1 MQIAVVGGGACSP
14 EVRDTARRIGQII
27 ASHGHVLICGG
38 LGGVM
43 EAACCGAREAGG
55 IAVGILPGEREEAN
69 CCVDVGI
76 ATGMGHARNVIIVKS
91 ADLVIALPGELGTL
105 SEMALAV
112 KMKKPVISLCSWEI
126 CGAFQAKDPE
136 EVEQLLAKI
145 DSCQRE
151 PVQRDSGQED
161 LRQIGQ
167 DAE

>member
-14 EVRDTARRIGQII
+14 EVRDVARRIGQII

-43 EAACCGAREAGG
+43 EAACCGARGAGG
-55 IAVGILPGEREEAN
+55 LAVGILPGDEDEAN

-76 ATGMGHARNVIIVKS
+76 ATGMGQARNAIIVKS
-91 ADLVIALPGELGTL
+91 ADLVIALPGEMGTL

-112 KMKKPVISLCSWEI
+112 KMNKPVISLFSWEI

-136 EVEQLLAKI
+136 EVDQLLAKI
-145 DSCQRE
+145 DAVQRE
-151 PVQRDSGQED
+151 PGQTD
-161 LRQIGQ
+161 LSQGEQ
-167 DAE
+167 KSQ

>member
-14 EVRDTARRIGQII
+14 EVKDMTRRIGHII

-43 EAACCGAREAGG
+43 EAACYGAREAGG
-55 IAVGILPGEREEAN
+55 LAVGILPGEKEQAN
-69 CCVDVGI
+69 SCVDVGI

-91 ADLVIALPGELGTL
+91 ADLVIALPGEMGTL

-112 KMKKPVISLCSWEI
+112 KMKKPVISLFSWEV

-136 EVEQLLAKI
+136 EVEQLLARI
-145 DSCQRE
+145 ESG
-151 PVQRDSGQED
+151 QRDPGQED
-161 LRQIGQ
+161 RSQTEQ
-167 DAE
+167 DSQ